1 MARKGSSYETADR
14 HPHFTGKERSSEARL
29 AYLGHIIPP
38 GRPKASMQHMLLGH
52 NCLSVADAATWRLVW
67 KGASCPYGI
76 SCIFPSLLKLGAPR
90 IWEQAGKRGTLQC
103 QSTLWYM
110 VRLYLLPASPE
121 GPELAVLGDS
131 VQKKTSPLKAGK
143 EMHLCL
149 RGWCI

>member
-110 VRLYLLPASPE
+110 VRLYLPGIPCCLPALRALSLLSWE
-121 GPELAVLGDS
+121 ILY
-131 VQKKTSPLKAGK
+131 KKRP
-143 EMHLCL
+143 HP
-149 RGWCI
+149 